1 MPKIEYVSKN
11 FRADSLTLIE
21 RINTVISD
29 YAAQGY
35 SLTLRQVYYQMVAR
49 AIIPNNERSYK
60 NLGSLI
66 SDGRLAGLIDWNAI
80 EDRTRNLRKRSHWR
94 NPAEIV
100 AGAAYSYHLD
110 YWAGQENYV
119 EVWVEKDALVGIVGQ
134 VCESLDV
141 SHFSCRGYVSQS
153 EMWAAARRLKK
164 QAEAGRNIVLLHLG
178 DHDPSGIDMSRDI
191 RDRNVLFE
199 SFNMEFHRLALNMD
213 QIDQYA
219 PPPNPTK
226 LTDSRSTGYIDR
238 FGLECWELDALK
250 PRVITDLI
258 RDNVMQY
265 RDEAAYRKVKAREE
279 DEKALLEDLSE
290 NWPRSRGS
298 GTTLRNGIAT
308 ADRGRTVTGTVI
320 AIAPGDAYRGETVSV

>member
-11 FRADSLTLIE
+11 FRAESLALIE

-66 SDGRLAGLIDWNAI
+66 NDGRLAGLIDWNAI
-80 EDRTRNLRKRSHWR
+80 EDRTRNLRKRSQWR
-94 NPAEIV
+94 NPAEV
-100 AGAAYSYHLD
+100 VSAAAYSYHLD
-110 YWAGQENYV
+110 YWQGQEHYV

-141 SHFSCRGYVSQS
+141 PYFSCRGYVSQS
-153 EMWAAARRLKK
+153 EMWAAAQRLNEQTRRGKD
-164 QAEAGRNIVLLHLG
+164 IVLLHLG

-191 RDRNVLFE
+191 RERNVLFE
-199 SFNMEFHRLALNMD
+199 NFNMEFRRLALNMD

-238 FGLECWELDALK
+238 FGLECWELDALE
-250 PRVITDLI
+250 PRVITNLI
-258 RDNVMQY
+258 KDNVMLY

-279 DEKALLEDLSE
+279 DEKALLEDLSD
-290 NWPRSRGS
+290 NWPKISRNWDEIKDQYCDG
-298 GTTLRNGIAT
+298 
-308 ADRGRTVTGTVI
+308 
-320 AIAPGDAYRGETVSV
+320 